1 MDAFLNNSSFL
12 LSILFWYVFVTIN
25 LNSFSELLYAS
36 IPICFSLVGCSI
48 SNDSTSTPETKNH
61 TYQSDLDIIKK
72 TDYSDLTKSQ
82 MLTIIRWIENRY
94 EYYASIEG
102 KYSGDKYTQTIFNE
116 AADRYNKTS
125 AEISKIWDKSYE
137 LKYGK

>member
-1 MDAFLNNSSFL
+1 MKKFK
-12 LSILFWYVFVTIN
+12 
-25 LNSFSELLYAS
+25 FSLIVICIC

-48 SNDSTSTPETKNH
+48 SNNSTNTPETKNH

-94 EYYASIEG
+94 EYYDSIEG
-102 KYSGDKYTQTIFNE
+102 KYLGDKYTQTIFNE